1 VRDIERD
8 LRKLGMDVDEN
19 VGRQS
24 VLDVR
29 RAEGRQI
36 AMRALAI
43 ATVLVLVAA
52 GMYVYI

>member
-52 GMYVYI
+52 GMYVYM

>member
-1 VRDIERD
+1 MRDIERD

-52 GMYVYI
+52 GMYVYM